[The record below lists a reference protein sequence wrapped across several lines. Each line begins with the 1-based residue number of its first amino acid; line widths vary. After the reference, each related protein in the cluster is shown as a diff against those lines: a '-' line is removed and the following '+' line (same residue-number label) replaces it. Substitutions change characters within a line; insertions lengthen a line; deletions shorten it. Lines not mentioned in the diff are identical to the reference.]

1 MSLRYSFPVV
11 RFLLSYLRC
20 IFVPDLDLK
29 IMDARLETILAK
41 YEQEMKSLRE
51 KVDALEKSVETLKR
65 SVDVV
70 PAETIEL
77 VHEDFLP
84 DITEVE
90 ETGDSVETNS
100 EVENAVSADLPN
112 DPVEENAADE
122 KNVNATDVDSEV
134 EIVDDAEQKESVF
147 ASGETI
153 LEKLSHSETAQNESV
168 TSDTPAPSEFEA
180 PVQDDMP
187 SDSAEENG
195 EAIETDDVESDVP
208 EFESTELEAAV
219 SDSTIDDL
227 PEDMPGDDEEFSLF
241 GELMEEPE
249 TKAVEKPKAV
259 RTLNDANASK
269 VRKSIS
275 DVAAGKQ
282 AWRNDIPGPEVKDVR
297 SAISLNDRVMFISTL
312 FRDDSMLFQD
322 VVSRINSLN
331 NLDKIVPYLEET
343 FPEWNMESDL
353 VYRFMMAVRRKV
365 R

>member
-1 MSLRYSFPVV
+1 
-11 RFLLSYLRC
+11 
-20 IFVPDLDLK
+20 
-29 IMDARLETILAK
+29 MDARLETILAK

-100 EVENAVSADLPN
+100 EVENAVSADLSN
-112 DPVEENAADE
+112 DPVEEASDE
-122 KNVNATDVDSEV
+122 KNVNADDVNPETV
-134 EIVDDAEQKESVF
+134 NAENEEQKESVF

-153 LEKLSHSETAQNESV
+153 SEKLSHSETAQNESV

-195 EAIETDDVESDVP
+195 EAIDTDDVESDVP
-208 EFESTELEAAV
+208 EFESTESEAAV
-219 SDSTIDDL
+219 SDSAIDDL

>member
-112 DPVEENAADE
+112 DPVEEVSDV
-122 KNVNATDVDSEV
+122 KKVNADDVNPEAV
-134 EIVDDAEQKESVF
+134 NAENEEQKESVF

-153 LEKLSHSETAQNESV
+153 SEKLSHSETAQNESV